1 MQNECVHPS
10 TLLLGFRAH
19 TRVLATLSVALV
31 IAFLTLTSSTL
42 PSASLPAKLMEKT
55 SARREMPLESA
66 RTELPQTV
74 IRFFFLLPHL
84 LPNSR

>member
-1 MQNECVHPS
+1 MHPS

-31 IAFLTLTSSTL
+31 IAFLCLTG
-42 PSASLPAKLMEKT
+42 SAVSPVTFPAKSVEK
-55 SARREMPLESA
+55 AIGNPAMPVESA
-66 RTELPQTV
+66 RAELPQTV

-84 LPNSR
+84 IPNSR

>member
-1 MQNECVHPS
+1 MQNDRVLLA

-31 IAFLTLTSSTL
+31 IALLCLTRTTL
-42 PSASLPAKLMEKT
+42 PPAPVSAKLTEKT
-55 SARREMPLESA
+55 VTNRDLPLEPA
-66 RTELPQTV
+66 RPALPQTV

-84 LPNSR
+84 IPNNR

>member
-1 MQNECVHPS
+1 MQNERVHPS

-31 IAFLTLTSSTL
+31 IAFLCLSGSTL
-42 PSASLPAKLMEKT
+42 PSAPLPAKLLEKAAAT
-55 SARREMPLESA
+55 RETPLESA

-74 IRFFFLLPHL
+74 IRCFFLLPHL
-84 LPNSR
+84 IPNNR